1 MELYDSEEAIG
12 MRKYSDGK
20 ESTNQGEEL
29 VPLPGNFINGVANS
43 EVVYMLLRFQILC
56 IN

>member
-29 VPLPGNFINGVANS
+29 VPLPGNFINGVASS

>member
-1 MELYDSEEAIG
+1 MELYESEEAIG

-20 ESTNQGEEL
+20 ESRNQGEQL
-29 VPLPGNFINGVANS
+29 VPLHGNFINGVASS

>member
-1 MELYDSEEAIG
+1 MELYESEEAIG
-12 MRKYSDGK
+12 VRKYSDGK
-20 ESTNQGEEL
+20 ESTNQGEQL
-29 VPLPGNFINGVANS
+29 VPQHGNFINGVASS